1 MGKKGK
7 KGVLLTAIP
16 AEWQNDCSDSD
27 ADSDAPAAP
36 DFASPEI
43 VEDRSET
50 HEVRKSRTQ

>member
-7 KGVLLTAIP
+7 KGVLLPAIP

-36 DFASPEI
+36 DFASPEK

-50 HEVRKSRTQ
+50 HEVS